1 MQKHAA
7 ETDLTDRSRVRSI
20 DNNVKIELTRDD
32 AKRTM
37 ETFGDDRA
45 TPAKAISG
53 NNEGKQPI
61 KGADETAVM
70 KSQGIVIKSQMY
82 QSSARIS
89 RAD

>member
-32 AKRTM
+32 AKHTM

-45 TPAKAISG
+45 TPAISG

-61 KGADETAVM
+61 KGANETAVM
-70 KSQGIVIKSQMY
+70 KSQGVVIKSQMY